1 MPWDEDSE
9 CEDWPGEHLRSRV
22 RLHFSLVTG
31 SGDQATAVK
40 LDQLAARAELNR
52 TALMEL
58 EESGAGDMSY
68 QVLGRM
74 YELHQDQDNI
84 RRQAEMLENPILRM
98 AVEAKTSS
106 CRKKSRQDASAAVL
120 VVWAGGSLAALTSV
134 LSALEAE
141 LGAGARVT
149 VYPELQHAVDC
160 SVADDVIV
168 IASPGH
174 HQLRGLGGL
183 SAGGRLVSRGCGP
196 ASVVILPGDTDSV
209 FCCLEQGSLEI
220 ADVNIDCKNVNIGL
234 LVSAGKLT
242 MKNVTV
248 VGGGTAVLVAAEA
261 ELSLASCK
269 VTQGGIGLEVASG
282 GSGVVADCVL
292 DKNRIGV
299 SVGAGGRLQVSSSYV
314 GGNQEY
320 GLVVHC
326 SASPGQ
332 QLEGVWPADPGLA
345 RAAARGV
352 AVSSSELGSNGL
364 GDVAVLDLGG
374 AAASPGAQLG
384 AAARRFS
391 TPMSGRSQVAGAGAG
406 TPGLQSRDSPIF
418 PSLSRVLTY
427 PD

>member
-9 CEDWPGEHLRSRV
+9 CEDWPGEHLHSRV

-120 VVWAGGSLAALTSV
+120 VVWAGGSVAALASV

-248 VGGGTAVLVAAEA
+248 VGAAPRCWWPRRPSSA
-261 ELSLASCK
+261 WPAARSPRAAS
-269 VTQGGIGLEVASG
+269 ASRWP
-282 GSGVVADCVL
+282 AAAAAWW
-292 DKNRIGV
+292 RT
-299 SVGAGGRLQVSSSYV
+299 VSST
-314 GGNQEY
+314 
-320 GLVVHC
+320 
-326 SASPGQ
+326 
-332 QLEGVWPADPGLA
+332 
-345 RAAARGV
+345 RT
-352 AVSSSELGSNGL
+352 GS
-364 GDVAVLDLGG
+364 V
-374 AAASPGAQLG
+374 
-384 AAARRFS
+384 
-391 TPMSGRSQVAGAGAG
+391 
-406 TPGLQSRDSPIF
+406 
-418 PSLSRVLTY
+418 
-427 PD
+427 